1 MARSFKELRE
11 NMTPERR
18 ARNEHK
24 AGELLAAMPLQ
35 ELRKALS
42 LTQEQIAEELGISQ
56 AAVSKMEN
64 RPDMYIRTLARFV
77 EAMGGTLKVTAIFPQ
92 GSVCITDLCED
103 GQRAM

>member
-1 MARSFKELRE
+1 MAKPFKELRDKI
-11 NMTPERR
+11 TPERQEE
-18 ARNEHK
+18 NERK

-35 ELRKALS
+35 ELRRALS

-77 EAMGGTLKVTAIFPQ
+77 EAMGGTLKVTANFPQ
-92 GSVCITDLCED
+92 GSVCITDW
-103 GQRAM
+103 

>member
-1 MARSFKELRE
+1 MAKPFKELRDK
-11 NMTPERR
+11 MTPERQEE
-18 ARNEHK
+18 NERK

-77 EAMGGTLKVTAIFPQ
+77 EAMGGTLKVTANFPQ
-92 GSVCITDLCED
+92 GSVCITDW
-103 GQRAM
+103 